1 MPGLFSIYE
10 MQRRVSHLQKVMDER
25 SMDCVIATSVHTSF
39 YYTGFWFGYPYGRYA
54 AAIIPKN
61 GEPILIAPNMESRRA
76 REFSWVQD
84 VRAYSDEQSTTVQL
98 MSKTKEVFGEIGLRG
113 GKVGIEEDVIP
124 YGLYKGLRETLST
137 ASFEDISTAM
147 MKQRLIKSQE
157 EIAVARKG
165 ADICKV
171 AVRAGEDAIAEGATE
186 VDVAIAAE
194 LKAAEEHVR
203 IFPDIEFASGQ
214 ARCKSGNRSLM
225 GHTPASGKK
234 LVRGEVIQ
242 FGTNHYALGYHHT
255 LHRQRTIGP
264 VPDKIKQRFNVRLEA
279 ALTAIDAIRPGVL
292 CSEID
297 RIAYRVFEKAGYV
310 DFKGFGTGH
319 SFGLFGPFWGR
330 EELGELRIYNH
341 TPIEEGMILS
351 VEPSLY
357 FPDLGG
363 LMTVDMI
370 LVTKDGHEILTD
382 YPRELTSVGT

>member
-1 MPGLFSIYE
+1 MPGLFSTQE
-10 MQRRVSHLQKVMDER
+10 MQRRVSHLQEEMDQR

-54 AAIIPKN
+54 AAIIPKT
-61 GEPILIAPNMESRRA
+61 GEPVLIAPNMESRRA
-76 REFSWVQD
+76 REFSWMQD
-84 VRAYSDEQSTTVQL
+84 VRAYSDEQSTVVQL
-98 MSKTKEVFGEIGLRG
+98 MSKTKEVFGEIGLSG
-113 GKVGIEEDVIP
+113 GRIGIEEDVIP
-124 YGLYKGLRETLST
+124 YGIHKALRETLPR
-137 ASFEDISTAM
+137 ASFEDISMAM

-157 EIAVARKG
+157 EIAIIRKG
-165 ADICKV
+165 AEICKV
-171 AVRAGEDAIAEGATE
+171 AVRVGEDAIAEGATE
-186 VDVAIAAE
+186 IDVAMAAE
-194 LKAAEEHVR
+194 ARAAAEHAN

-242 FGTNHYALGYHHT
+242 FGTNHYALGYHQT

-264 VPDKIKQRFNVRLEA
+264 VPKEIQQRFNVRLEA
-279 ALTAIDAIRPGVL
+279 ALTAIDAIGPGVP

-310 DFKGFGTGH
+310 DYKGFGTGH

-341 TPIEEGMILS
+341 TPMKEGMILS

-363 LMTVDMI
+363 LMTVDMV
-370 LVTKDGHEILTD
+370 LVTKDGHEVLTD
-382 YPRELTSVGT
+382 YPRELTRV

>member
-1 MPGLFSIYE
+1 MPGLFSIHE
-10 MQRRVSHLQKVMDER
+10 MQRRVSHLQNVMEER
-25 SMDCVIATSVHTSF
+25 EMDGAIATSVHTSF

-54 AAIIPKN
+54 AAIIPKR
-61 GEPILIAPNMESRRA
+61 GEPVLIAPNMESRRA

-84 VRAYSDEQSTTVQL
+84 VRAYSDEQPTTLQL
-98 MSKTKEVFGEIGLRG
+98 LCETKKVCAEIGLG
-113 GKVGIEEDVIP
+113 HGKIGIEEDVIP
-124 YGLYKGLRETLST
+124 YGIYKGLRETLPSAT
-137 ASFEDISTAM
+137 FVDISTTM
-147 MKQRLIKSQE
+147 MRQRLIKSQE
-157 EIAVARKG
+157 EIALARKG
-165 ADICKV
+165 AEICRV

-203 IFPDIEFASGQ
+203 MFPDIEFASGQ

-234 LVRGEVIQ
+234 LVKGEVIQ

-264 VPDKIKQRFNVRLEA
+264 VPNEVKQRFDVRLEA
-279 ALTAIDAIRPGVL
+279 ALTAIDAIGPGVL

-341 TPIEEGMILS
+341 TPMEEGMILS

-363 LMTVDMI
+363 LMTVDMV
-370 LVTKDGHEILTD
+370 LVTKDGHEVLTD
-382 YPRELTSVGT
+382 YPRELTSV

>member
-84 VRAYSDEQSTTVQL
+84 VRAYSDEQSTTDQL

>member
-1 MPGLFSIYE
+1 MPGLFSNHE

-25 SMDCVIATSVHTSF
+25 SMDCVMATSVHTSF

-382 YPRELTSVGT
+382 YPRELTSV

>member
-1 MPGLFSIYE
+1 MPGLFSIHE

-25 SMDCVIATSVHTSF
+25 SMDCVMATSVHTSF

-54 AAIIPKN
+54 TAIIPKN

-98 MSKTKEVFGEIGLRG
+98 MSKTKDVFGEIGLRG

-255 LHRQRTIGP
+255 LHRQRTIGT

-382 YPRELTSVGT
+382 YPRELTSV

>member
-10 MQRRVSHLQKVMDER
+10 MQRRVSHLQKVMDQR

-76 REFSWVQD
+76 REFSWVKD

-98 MSKTKEVFGEIGLRG
+98 MSKTREVFDEIGLRG
-113 GKVGIEEDVIP
+113 GKIGIEEDVIP

-382 YPRELTSVGT
+382 YPRELTSV

>member
-1 MPGLFSIYE
+1 MPALFSIQE
-10 MQRRVSHLQKVMDER
+10 MQRRVSHLQNVMEVR
-25 SMDCVIATSVHTSF
+25 AIDCVIATSVHTSF

-54 AAIIPKN
+54 AAIIPQK
-61 GEPILIAPNMESRRA
+61 GEPVLIAPHMESRRA
-76 REFSWVQD
+76 RAFSWVQD
-84 VRAYSDEQSTTVQL
+84 VRAYSDEQPTTVQL
-98 MSKTKEVFGEIGLRG
+98 LCETKKVCDEIGLG
-113 GKVGIEEDVIP
+113 HGKIGIEEDVIP
-124 YGLYKGLRETLST
+124 YGIYKGLRETLPSAT
-137 ASFEDISTAM
+137 FVDISTTM
-147 MKQRLIKSQE
+147 MRQRLIKSQE
-157 EIAVARKG
+157 EIALARKG
-165 ADICKV
+165 AEICRV

-203 IFPDIEFASGQ
+203 MFPDIEFASGQ

-264 VPDKIKQRFNVRLEA
+264 VPNEVKQRFDVRLEA
-279 ALTAIDAIRPGVL
+279 ALTAIDAIKPGVP
-292 CSEID
+292 CSEVD

-341 TPIEEGMILS
+341 TPMEEGMILS

-363 LMTVDMI
+363 LMTVDMV
-370 LVTKDGHEILTD
+370 LVTKDGHEVLTD
-382 YPRELTSVGT
+382 YPRELTSV

>member
-1 MPGLFSIYE
+1 MLGLFSIHE
-10 MQRRVSHLQKVMDER
+10 MQRRVSHLQNVMEER
-25 SMDCVIATSVHTSF
+25 DMDCVIATSVHTSF

-54 AAIIPKN
+54 AAIIPQK
-61 GEPILIAPNMESRRA
+61 GEPVLIAPHMESRRA
-76 REFSWVQD
+76 RAFSWVQD
-84 VRAYSDEQSTTVQL
+84 VRAYSDEQPTTVQL
-98 MSKTKEVFGEIGLRG
+98 LCETKKVCDEIGLG
-113 GKVGIEEDVIP
+113 HGKIGIEEDVIP
-124 YGLYKGLRETLST
+124 YGIYKGLRETLPSAT
-137 ASFEDISTAM
+137 FVDISTTM
-147 MKQRLIKSQE
+147 MRQRLIKSQE
-157 EIAVARKG
+157 EIALARKG
-165 ADICKV
+165 AEICRV

-203 IFPDIEFASGQ
+203 MFPDIEFASGQ

-264 VPDKIKQRFNVRLEA
+264 VPNEVKQRFDVRLEA

-292 CSEID
+292 CSEVD

-341 TPIEEGMILS
+341 TPMEEGMILS

-363 LMTVDMI
+363 LMTVDMV
-370 LVTKDGHEILTD
+370 LVTKDGHEVLTD
-382 YPRELTSVGT
+382 YPRELTSV

>member
-1 MPGLFSIYE
+1 MPALFSVNE
-10 MQRRVSHLQKVMDER
+10 MQSRVSQLQEAMEER
-25 SMDCVIATSVHTSF
+25 GMDCAIATSVHTSF

-54 AAIIPKN
+54 AAVIPKR
-61 GEPILIAPNMESRRA
+61 GEPILVAPNMESRRA
-76 REFSWVQD
+76 RAFSWLED
-84 VRAYSDEQSTTVQL
+84 VRAYSDEKPTTVQVINE
-98 MSKTKEVFGEIGLRG
+98 TKNICYELGLSG
-113 GKVGIEEDVIP
+113 GKIGIEEDVIP
-124 YGLYKGLRETLST
+124 FGIYSGLRQALPS
-137 ASFEDISTAM
+137 ASFEDISVTM
-147 MKQRLIKSQE
+147 MRQRLVKTQE

-165 ADICKV
+165 AEICRV

-194 LKAAEEHVR
+194 LKAAAEHVR
-203 IFPDIEFASGQ
+203 VFPDIEFASGQ
-214 ARCKSGNRSLM
+214 ARCKSGNRSLK
-225 GHTPASGKK
+225 GHTPASSKR
-234 LVRGEVIQ
+234 LVKGDVIQ

-264 VPDKIKQRFNVRLEA
+264 VPEEIKQRFDVRLEA

-297 RIAYRVFEKAGYV
+297 RIAFRVFEKAGYV

-330 EELGELRIYNH
+330 EELGELRIYND
-341 TPIEEGMILS
+341 TPMEEGMILS

-363 LMTVDMI
+363 LMTVDMV
-370 LVTKDGHEILTD
+370 LVTRDGHEVLTD
-382 YPRELTSVGT
+382 YPRELLSV

>member
-225 GHTPASGKK
+225 GHTPATGKK

-382 YPRELTSVGT
+382 YPRELTSV

>member
-1 MPGLFSIYE
+1 MPGLFSAHE
-10 MQRRVSHLQKVMDER
+10 MQRRVSLLQLAMEER
-25 SMDCVIATSVHTSF
+25 KMDCVIATSVHTSF

-54 AAIIPKN
+54 AAIIPKQ
-61 GEPILIAPNMESRRA
+61 GEPILIAPHMESRRA
-76 REFSWVQD
+76 RAFSWVKD
-84 VRAYSDEQSTTVQL
+84 VRAYSDEQSTTTQL
-98 MSKTKEVFGEIGLRG
+98 MGETKKVCDENGLARGKIGVEG
-113 GKVGIEEDVIP
+113 DVIP
-124 YGLYKGLRETLST
+124 YGLYKGLRKTLPS
-137 ASFEDISTAM
+137 ASFEDISTSM
-147 MKQRLIKSQE
+147 MTQRLIKSQE

-165 ADICKV
+165 AEICV
-171 AVRAGEDAIAEGATE
+171 IAVGAGEDAIAEGATE
-186 VDVAIAAE
+186 IDVAIAAE

-203 IFPDIEFASGQ
+203 VFPDIEFASGQ

-225 GHTPASGKK
+225 GHTPASGKS

-255 LHRQRTIGP
+255 MHRQRTIGP
-264 VPDKIKQRFNVRLEA
+264 VPSEIKERFNVRLEA

-330 EELGELRIYNH
+330 EELGELRIYND

-363 LMTVDMI
+363 LMTVDMV
-370 LVTKDGHEILTD
+370 LVTRDGHEVLTD
-382 YPRELTSVGT
+382 YPRELTSV

>member
-1 MPGLFSIYE
+1 MPALFCVQE
-10 MQRRVSHLQKVMDER
+10 MQSRVSHLQEVMDER
-25 SMDCVIATSVHTSF
+25 GVDCAIATSVHTSF

-54 AAIIPKN
+54 AAVIPKM

-76 REFSWVQD
+76 RAFSWVKD
-84 VRAYSDEQSTTVQL
+84 VRAYSDEQSTSVQL
-98 MSKTKEVFGEIGLRG
+98 INEAKKICHELGLVRG
-113 GKVGIEEDVIP
+113 KIGIEKDVIP
-124 YGLYKGLRETLST
+124 FGLYKGLRQSLPS
-137 ASFEDISTAM
+137 ASFEDISVAM
-147 MKQRLIKSQE
+147 MKQRLIKTQE

-165 ADICKV
+165 AEICRV

-194 LKAAEEHVR
+194 LKAAAEHVR
-203 IFPDIEFASGQ
+203 VFPDIEFASGQ
-214 ARCKSGNRSLM
+214 ARCKSGSRSLM
-225 GHTPASGKK
+225 GHTPASSKK
-234 LVRGEVIQ
+234 LIKGEVIQ

-255 LHRQRTIGP
+255 LHRQRIIGP
-264 VPDKIKQRFNVRLEA
+264 VPEDVKQRFDVRLEA
-279 ALTAIDAIRPGVL
+279 ALTAMDSIRPGIL

-297 RIAYRVFEKAGYV
+297 RIAFRVFEKAGYV

-330 EELGELRIYNH
+330 EELGELRIYND

-363 LMTVDMI
+363 LMTVDMV
-370 LVTKDGHEILTD
+370 LVTRDGHEVLTD
-382 YPRELTSVGT
+382 YPRELLSV

>member
-1 MPGLFSIYE
+1 MPGLFSVHE
-10 MQRRVSHLQKVMDER
+10 MQRRVSYLQNVMEER
-25 SMDCVIATSVHTSF
+25 RMDGAIATSVHTSF

-54 AAIIPKN
+54 AAIIPKR
-61 GEPILIAPNMESRRA
+61 GEPILVAPHMESRRA
-76 REFSWVQD
+76 RAFSWVQD
-84 VRAYSDEQSTTVQL
+84 VRAYSDEQPTTVQL
-98 MSKTKEVFGEIGLRG
+98 VCETKKVCDEIGLGRG
-113 GKVGIEEDVIP
+113 KIGIEEDVIP
-124 YGLYKGLRETLST
+124 FGLYKRLRKTFPT
-137 ASFEDISTAM
+137 TSFEDISTTM
-147 MKQRLIKSQE
+147 MKQRLIKSHE

-165 ADICKV
+165 AEICRV

-203 IFPDIEFASGQ
+203 VFPDIEFASGQ

-234 LVRGEVIQ
+234 LVKGEVIQ

-264 VPDKIKQRFNVRLEA
+264 VPDDVKQRFDVRLEA
-279 ALTAIDAIRPGVL
+279 ALTAIDAIKPGVL

-341 TPIEEGMILS
+341 TPMQEGMILS

-363 LMTVDMI
+363 LMTVDMV
-370 LVTKDGHEILTD
+370 LVTRDGHEVLTD
-382 YPRELTSVGT
+382 YPRELTSV

>member
-1 MPGLFSIYE
+1 MPGLFSIQE
-10 MQRRVSHLQKVMDER
+10 MQKRVNHLQNVMEER
-25 SMDCVIATSVHTSF
+25 EMDCAIATSVHTSF

-54 AAIIPKN
+54 AAVIPKRR
-61 GEPILIAPNMESRRA
+61 EPVLIAPNMESRRA
-76 REFSWVQD
+76 RAFSWVQD
-84 VRAYSDEQSTTVQL
+84 VRAYSDEQPTAVQL
-98 MSKTKEVFGEIGLRG
+98 MLEIKKVCDEIGIGG
-113 GKVGIEEDVIP
+113 GKVGIEGDVIP
-124 YGLYKGLRETLST
+124 YGLYKGLRETLPST
-137 ASFEDISTAM
+137 SFEDISTTM

-165 ADICKV
+165 AEICGV
-171 AVRAGEDAIAEGATE
+171 AVRAGEDAIAEGSTE

-194 LKAAEEHVR
+194 LKAAQEHVR

-264 VPDKIKQRFNVRLEA
+264 VPDDVKQRFDVRLEA
-279 ALTAIDAIRPGVL
+279 ALTAIDAIKPGVL

-297 RIAYRVFEKAGYV
+297 RIAFRVFEKAGYV
-310 DFKGFGTGH
+310 DYKGFGTGH

-341 TPIEEGMILS
+341 TPMQEGMILS

-357 FPDLGG
+357 FPELGG
-363 LMTVDMI
+363 LMTVDMV
-370 LVTKDGHEILTD
+370 LVTKDGHEVLTD
-382 YPRELTSVGT
+382 YPRELTSV

>member
-1 MPGLFSIYE
+1 MPALFSVHE
-10 MQRRVSHLQKVMDER
+10 MQSRVSRLQEVMEER
-25 SMDCVIATSVHTSF
+25 EMDCAIATSVHTSF

-54 AAIIPKN
+54 AAVIPRR

-76 REFSWVQD
+76 RAFSWVAD
-84 VRAYSDEQSTTVQL
+84 VRAYSDEQPTSVQL
-98 MSKTKEVFGEIGLRG
+98 LNEVKVICDQLGLLRG
-113 GKVGIEEDVIP
+113 KIGIEKDVIP
-124 YGLYKGLRETLST
+124 YGLYRGLRETLPA
-137 ASFEDISTAM
+137 ASFKDISFAM
-147 MKQRLIKSQE
+147 MKQRLIKSEE

-165 ADICKV
+165 AEICNV
-171 AVRAGEDAIAEGATE
+171 AVRAGEDAISEGATE

-194 LKAAEEHVR
+194 LKAAAEHVR
-203 IFPDIEFASGQ
+203 VFPDIEFASGQ

-225 GHTPASGKK
+225 GHTPASSKK
-234 LVRGEVIQ
+234 LVKGEVIQ

-264 VPDKIKQRFNVRLEA
+264 VPDEVKQRFDVRLEA
-279 ALTAIDAIRPGVL
+279 ALIAMDAIKPGAL

-297 RIAYRVFEKAGYV
+297 RIAFRVFEKAGYV

-330 EELGELRIYNH
+330 EELGELRIYND
-341 TPIEEGMILS
+341 TPMEEGMILS

-363 LMTVDMI
+363 LMTVDMV
-370 LVTKDGHEILTD
+370 LVTKDGHEVLTD
-382 YPRELTSVGT
+382 YPRELLSV

>member
-10 MQRRVSHLQKVMDER
+10 MQRRVSHLQKVMDQR

-137 ASFEDISTAM
+137 ASFEDISTVM

-382 YPRELTSVGT
+382 YPRELTSV

>member
-1 MPGLFSIYE
+1 MPGLFSVHE
-10 MQRRVSHLQKVMDER
+10 MQRRVSHLQNVMEER
-25 SMDCVIATSVHTSF
+25 RMDGAIATSVHTSF

-54 AAIIPKN
+54 AAIIPKR
-61 GEPILIAPNMESRRA
+61 GEPILVAPHMESRRA
-76 REFSWVQD
+76 RAFSWVQD
-84 VRAYSDEQSTTVQL
+84 VRAYSDEQPTTVQL
-98 MSKTKEVFGEIGLRG
+98 VCETKKVCDEIGLGRG
-113 GKVGIEEDVIP
+113 KIGIEEDVIP
-124 YGLYKGLRETLST
+124 FGLYKRLRETFPT
-137 ASFEDISTAM
+137 TSFEDISTTM
-147 MKQRLIKSQE
+147 MKQRLIKSHE

-165 ADICKV
+165 AEICRV
-171 AVRAGEDAIAEGATE
+171 AVRAGEDAIAEGTTE

-203 IFPDIEFASGQ
+203 VFPDIEFASGQ

-234 LVRGEVIQ
+234 LVEGEVIQ

-264 VPDKIKQRFNVRLEA
+264 VPGDVKQRFDVRLEA
-279 ALTAIDAIRPGVL
+279 ALRAIDAIKPGVL

-341 TPIEEGMILS
+341 TPMEEGMILS

-363 LMTVDMI
+363 LMTVDMV

-382 YPRELTSVGT
+382 YPRELTSV

>member
-1 MPGLFSIYE
+1 M
-10 MQRRVSHLQKVMDER
+10 
-25 SMDCVIATSVHTSF
+25 
-39 YYTGFWFGYPYGRYA
+39 
-54 AAIIPKN
+54 
-61 GEPILIAPNMESRRA
+61 
-76 REFSWVQD
+76 
-84 VRAYSDEQSTTVQL
+84 
-98 MSKTKEVFGEIGLRG
+98 
-113 GKVGIEEDVIP
+113 
-124 YGLYKGLRETLST
+124 
-137 ASFEDISTAM
+137 
-147 MKQRLIKSQE
+147 
-157 EIAVARKG
+157 
-165 ADICKV
+165 
-171 AVRAGEDAIAEGATE
+171 RAGEDAIAEGATE

-203 IFPDIEFASGQ
+203 MFPDIEFASGQ

-264 VPDKIKQRFNVRLEA
+264 VPKEIKQRFDVRLEA
-279 ALTAIDAIRPGVL
+279 ALTAIDAIKPGVL

-341 TPIEEGMILS
+341 TPMEEGMILS

-363 LMTVDMI
+363 LMTVDMV
-370 LVTKDGHEILTD
+370 LVTKDGHEVLTD
-382 YPRELTSVGT
+382 YPRELTSV

>member
-382 YPRELTSVGT
+382 YPRELTSV